1 MQLLKNI
8 KRLKTSFIMRSL
20 LEDERERAVQFIEK
34 RENECTALMEQVLKS
49 AENVFVLEDVLHGH
63 FCALFYLR
71 NKSTLFHFIPFVKKE
86 PEADFNF
93 SEIQKQ
99 EIEKALF
106 VFLSDLE
113 IFCVSGEYEGTLFI
127 NSILRR
133 AGKILLE
140 LREYILMEND
150 FSNSACLELEDRI
163 DVFVK
168 KCSLEDKNFLIELE
182 RKYRLEEVVINQKE
196 EDDKIIHFVLSKALT
211 TQCIFCAMK
220 IENGKLFAV
229 AKAGTNAQG
238 KNYFQLGG
246 VFCRE
251 EFRNRR
257 IAFFV
262 IQHLLQFIHSCKK
275 KASLF
280 VKVKNEPAKK
290 LYKNLGFTETGKY
303 GISYFQKQ

>member
-1 MQLLKNI
+1 M
-8 KRLKTSFIMRSL
+8 KTSFIMRSL

-34 RENECTALMEQVLKS
+34 RENECTVLMEQVLKS

-71 NKSTLFHFIPFVKKE
+71 NSSTLFHFIPFAKKE
-86 PEADFNF
+86 AEPDFNF
-93 SEIQKQ
+93 SETQKQ

-106 VFLSDLE
+106 DFLSGLE
-113 IFCVSGEYEGTLFI
+113 IFCVSGEYDGTLFI
-127 NSILRR
+127 NSILRK
-133 AGKILLE
+133 AQKIPVE
-140 LREYILMEND
+140 SREYILMEND
-150 FSNSACLELEDRI
+150 FSNSACLELEERI

-168 KCSLEDKNFLIELE
+168 KCSLEDKDFLVDLE

-196 EDDKIIHFVLSKALT
+196 EDEKIIHFVLNKSLM

-220 IENGKLFAV
+220 IEGGKLFAV

-251 EFRNRR
+251 EFRNRK

-262 IQHLLQFIHSCKK
+262 IQHLLQFIHSCGK

-290 LYKNLGFTETGKY
+290 LYRNLGFMENGKY
-303 GISYFQKQ
+303 EISYFQKQ

>member
-1 MQLLKNI
+1 
-8 KRLKTSFIMRSL
+8 MRSL

-133 AGKILLE
+133 AGKILLD

>member
-1 MQLLKNI
+1 
-8 KRLKTSFIMRSL
+8 MRSL

-133 AGKILLE
+133 AGKILLD

-196 EDDKIIHFVLSKALT
+196 EDDKIIHFVLNKALT

-262 IQHLLQFIHSCKK
+262 IQHLLQFIHSCGK

>member
-1 MQLLKNI
+1 
-8 KRLKTSFIMRSL
+8 MRSL

-113 IFCVSGEYEGTLFI
+113 IFCVSGEYDGTLFI

-133 AGKILLE
+133 AGNILLD

-262 IQHLLQFIHSCKK
+262 IQHLLQFIHSCGK

>member
-1 MQLLKNI
+1 
-8 KRLKTSFIMRSL
+8 MRSL

-133 AGKILLE
+133 AGKILLD

-262 IQHLLQFIHSCKK
+262 IQHLLQYIHSCEK

>member
-1 MQLLKNI
+1 
-8 KRLKTSFIMRSL
+8 MRSL

-133 AGKILLE
+133 AGKILLD

-262 IQHLLQFIHSCKK
+262 IQHLLQFIHSCEK

>member
-113 IFCVSGEYEGTLFI
+113 IFCVSGEYDGTLFI

-196 EDDKIIHFVLSKALT
+196 EDDKIIHFVLNKALT

-262 IQHLLQFIHSCKK
+262 IQHLLQYIHSCEK

-303 GISYFQKQ
+303 AISYFQKQ

>member
-1 MQLLKNI
+1 
-8 KRLKTSFIMRSL
+8 MRSL

-113 IFCVSGEYEGTLFI
+113 IFCVSGEYDGTLFI

-182 RKYRLEEVVINQKE
+182 RKYRLEEVVINKKE
-196 EDDKIIHFVLSKALT
+196 EDDKIIHFVLNKALT

-262 IQHLLQFIHSCKK
+262 IQHLLQYIHSCGK

>member
-1 MQLLKNI
+1 
-8 KRLKTSFIMRSL
+8 MRSL

-133 AGKILLE
+133 AGKILLD

-182 RKYRLEEVVINQKE
+182 RKYRLEEVVINKKE
-196 EDDKIIHFVLSKALT
+196 EDDKIIHFVLNKALT

-262 IQHLLQFIHSCKK
+262 IQHLLQFIHSCGK

>member
-1 MQLLKNI
+1 
-8 KRLKTSFIMRSL
+8 MRSL

-34 RENECTALMEQVLKS
+34 RETECTALMEQVLKS

-133 AGKILLE
+133 AGKILLD

-262 IQHLLQFIHSCKK
+262 IQHLLQFIHSCGK

>member
-1 MQLLKNI
+1 
-8 KRLKTSFIMRSL
+8 MRSL

-113 IFCVSGEYEGTLFI
+113 IFCVSGEYDGTLFI

-196 EDDKIIHFVLSKALT
+196 EDDKIIHFVLNKALT

-262 IQHLLQFIHSCKK
+262 IQHLLQYIHSCEK

>member
-1 MQLLKNI
+1 
-8 KRLKTSFIMRSL
+8 MRSL

-113 IFCVSGEYEGTLFI
+113 IFCVSGEYDGTLFI

-196 EDDKIIHFVLSKALT
+196 EDDKIIHFVLNKALT

-262 IQHLLQFIHSCKK
+262 IQHLLQFIHSCGK

>member
-1 MQLLKNI
+1 
-8 KRLKTSFIMRSL
+8 MRSL

-113 IFCVSGEYEGTLFI
+113 IFCVSCEYEGTLFI

-133 AGKILLE
+133 AGNILLD

-168 KCSLEDKNFLIELE
+168 KSSLEDKNFLIELE
-182 RKYRLEEVVINQKE
+182 RKYRLEEVVINKKE
-196 EDDKIIHFVLSKALT
+196 EDDKIIHFVLNKALT

-262 IQHLLQFIHSCKK
+262 IQHLLQFIHSCGK

>member
-1 MQLLKNI
+1 M
-8 KRLKTSFIMRSL
+8 F
-20 LEDERERAVQFIEK
+20 
-34 RENECTALMEQVLKS
+34 
-49 AENVFVLEDVLHGH
+49 
-63 FCALFYLR
+63 
-71 NKSTLFHFIPFVKKE
+71 
-86 PEADFNF
+86 
-93 SEIQKQ
+93 
-99 EIEKALF
+99 
-106 VFLSDLE
+106 FLSDLE

-133 AGKILLE
+133 AGKILLD

-150 FSNSACLELEDRI
+150 FSSSACLELEDRI

-196 EDDKIIHFVLSKALT
+196 EDDKIIHFVLNKALT

-262 IQHLLQFIHSCKK
+262 IQHLLQFIHSCGK

>member
-1 MQLLKNI
+1 
-8 KRLKTSFIMRSL
+8 MRSL

-133 AGKILLE
+133 AGNILLD

-262 IQHLLQFIHSCKK
+262 IQHLLQYIHSCEK

>member
-133 AGKILLE
+133 AGKILLD

>member
-1 MQLLKNI
+1 
-8 KRLKTSFIMRSL
+8 MRSL

-133 AGKILLE
+133 AGKILLD

-262 IQHLLQFIHSCKK
+262 IQHLLQFIHSCGK

-290 LYKNLGFTETGKY
+290 LYKNLGFMETGKY

>member
-1 MQLLKNI
+1 
-8 KRLKTSFIMRSL
+8 MRSL

-133 AGKILLE
+133 AGNILLD

>member
-1 MQLLKNI
+1 MQLLKNT

-71 NKSTLFHFIPFVKKE
+71 NKSTLFHFVPFVKKE
-86 PEADFNF
+86 PEEDFNF

-133 AGKILLE
+133 AGKILLD

-150 FSNSACLELEDRI
+150 FSSSACLELEDRI

-262 IQHLLQFIHSCKK
+262 IQHLLQFIHSCGK

>member
-133 AGKILLE
+133 AGNILLD

>member
-1 MQLLKNI
+1 
-8 KRLKTSFIMRSL
+8 MRSL

-133 AGKILLE
+133 AGKILLD

-196 EDDKIIHFVLSKALT
+196 EDDKIIHFVLNKALT

-262 IQHLLQFIHSCKK
+262 IQHLLQYIHSCEK

-303 GISYFQKQ
+303 EISYFQKQ

>member
-1 MQLLKNI
+1 
-8 KRLKTSFIMRSL
+8 
-20 LEDERERAVQFIEK
+20 
-34 RENECTALMEQVLKS
+34 
-49 AENVFVLEDVLHGH
+49 
-63 FCALFYLR
+63 
-71 NKSTLFHFIPFVKKE
+71 
-86 PEADFNF
+86 
-93 SEIQKQ
+93 
-99 EIEKALF
+99 
-106 VFLSDLE
+106 
-113 IFCVSGEYEGTLFI
+113 
-127 NSILRR
+127 
-133 AGKILLE
+133 
-140 LREYILMEND
+140 
-150 FSNSACLELEDRI
+150 
-163 DVFVK
+163 
-168 KCSLEDKNFLIELE
+168 
-182 RKYRLEEVVINQKE
+182 
-196 EDDKIIHFVLSKALT
+196 
-211 TQCIFCAMK
+211 MK

-262 IQHLLQFIHSCKK
+262 IQHLLQYIHSCEK

>member
-1 MQLLKNI
+1 
-8 KRLKTSFIMRSL
+8 MRSL

-71 NKSTLFHFIPFVKKE
+71 NKSMLFHFIPFVKKE

-133 AGKILLE
+133 AGNILLD

-262 IQHLLQFIHSCKK
+262 IQHLLQFIHSCGK

>member
-1 MQLLKNI
+1 
-8 KRLKTSFIMRSL
+8 MRSL

-133 AGKILLE
+133 AGKILLD

-262 IQHLLQFIHSCKK
+262 IQHLLQYIHSCEK

-303 GISYFQKQ
+303 AISYFQKQ

>member
-133 AGKILLE
+133 AGKILLD

-150 FSNSACLELEDRI
+150 FSSSVCLELEDRI

-196 EDDKIIHFVLSKALT
+196 EDDKIIHFVLNKALT

>member
-133 AGKILLE
+133 AGKILLD

-150 FSNSACLELEDRI
+150 FSSSACLELEDRI

-229 AKAGTNAQG
+229 
-238 KNYFQLGG
+238 
-246 VFCRE
+246 
-251 EFRNRR
+251 
-257 IAFFV
+257 
-262 IQHLLQFIHSCKK
+262 
-275 KASLF
+275 
-280 VKVKNEPAKK
+280 
-290 LYKNLGFTETGKY
+290 
-303 GISYFQKQ
+303 

>member
-133 AGKILLE
+133 AGNILLD

-262 IQHLLQFIHSCKK
+262 IQHLLQFIHSCGK

>member
-1 MQLLKNI
+1 
-8 KRLKTSFIMRSL
+8 MRSL

-133 AGKILLE
+133 AGKILLD

-182 RKYRLEEVVINQKE
+182 RKYRLEEVVINKKE
-196 EDDKIIHFVLSKALT
+196 EDDKIIHFVLNTALT

-262 IQHLLQFIHSCKK
+262 IQHLLQFIHSCGK

-303 GISYFQKQ
+303 GISYFHKQ

>member
-1 MQLLKNI
+1 M
-8 KRLKTSFIMRSL
+8 
-20 LEDERERAVQFIEK
+20 
-34 RENECTALMEQVLKS
+34 
-49 AENVFVLEDVLHGH
+49 
-63 FCALFYLR
+63 
-71 NKSTLFHFIPFVKKE
+71 
-86 PEADFNF
+86 
-93 SEIQKQ
+93 
-99 EIEKALF
+99 
-106 VFLSDLE
+106 
-113 IFCVSGEYEGTLFI
+113 
-127 NSILRR
+127 
-133 AGKILLE
+133 
-140 LREYILMEND
+140 REYILMEND

-182 RKYRLEEVVINQKE
+182 RKYRLEEVVINKKE

-262 IQHLLQFIHSCKK
+262 IQHLLQYIHSCEK

-303 GISYFQKQ
+303 EISYFQKQ

>member
-1 MQLLKNI
+1 
-8 KRLKTSFIMRSL
+8 MRSL

-133 AGKILLE
+133 AGNILLD

-262 IQHLLQFIHSCKK
+262 IQHLLQFIHSCGK

>member
-1 MQLLKNI
+1 
-8 KRLKTSFIMRSL
+8 MRSL

-133 AGKILLE
+133 AGNILLE

-182 RKYRLEEVVINQKE
+182 RKYRLEEVVINKKE
-196 EDDKIIHFVLSKALT
+196 EDDKIIHFVLNKALT

-262 IQHLLQFIHSCKK
+262 IQHLLQYIHSCEK